1 MVQFLLERGAGLEQG
16 ASTPLMEAA
25 QEGHYEVVQYLI
37 DQGGRVR
44 VGRTDSEVHITSLGE
59 SKLSLL

>member
-16 ASTPLMEAA
+16 ASNPVMEAA

-37 DQGGRVR
+37 QQGGQGQ
-44 VGRTDSEVHITSLGE
+44 VGQNRAG
-59 SKLSLL
+59 

>member
-37 DQGGRVR
+37 EQGGRVR
-44 VGRTDSEVHITSLGE
+44 IGRTDSEVHIKRLGE
-59 SKLSLL
+59 SKPSLL

>member
-37 DQGGRVR
+37 DQGGHVR
-44 VGRTDSEVHITSLGE
+44 IGRTDSEGHITSLGE
-59 SKLSLL
+59 GELSLL